1 MSSTAS
7 GGRRGIH
14 RQKQKISKSIKHSK
28 SSSRG
33 KLIWIKAYL
42 KTQEKSQVNNLTY
55 QLKKLEKELHIMSK
69 IEESGSDIDK
79 RENLKIR
86 HQKTN
91 RTSQ

>member
-1 MSSTAS
+1 MTQNLWDAV
-7 GGRRGIH
+7 
-14 RQKQKISKSIKHSK
+14 KALLK
-28 SSSRG
+28 G
-33 KLIWIKAYL
+33 KFITIQPHLMK
-42 KTQEKSQVNNLTY
+42 QEKSQVNNLTY

>member
-1 MSSTAS
+1 M
-7 GGRRGIH
+7 
-14 RQKQKISKSIKHSK
+14 
-28 SSSRG
+28 
-33 KLIWIKAYL
+33 
-42 KTQEKSQVNNLTY
+42 QEKSQVNNLTY

-91 RTSQ
+91 RTSQWKQELFFWKDAQNW